1 MNKYELLMSKGNLA
15 LHRDSEVIEVQPQDC
30 LGQVGNPSS
39 NGENTS
45 FEVTQEQSNVIS
57 KRAANRQNRTCMDID
72 THQKELI
79 RLTLDARPEP
89 PIAA

>member
-57 KRAANRQNRTCMDID
+57 KRAANRAFKD
-72 THQKELI
+72 TGRHQKELI
-79 RLTLDARPEP
+79 RLALDARPEP